1 MQVEGWGTTE
11 EGVRWGMKRGL
22 RTGLGDAR
30 LLTFSQPIYHQC
42 HPPNLHGDRRDRA
55 RAKAAVSQA
64 GCVSLLQ
71 DLTLAWACRSQHPA
85 ATAGPGGGQKDK
97 ASAPG

>member
-1 MQVEGWGTTE
+1 MLGDHRGGGEVGNE
-11 EGVRWGMKRGL
+11 EKDL
-22 RTGLGDAR
+22 QTGLEDAQ
-30 LLTFSQPIYHQC
+30 LLTSSQPIYPQC
-42 HPPNLHGDRRDRA
+42 HPPDPRGDHRDRAA

-85 ATAGPGGGQKDK
+85 ATAGPRGGQKDK